1 MSSSAEGTNMSS
13 DDERSTGAVHI
24 LMPESLHH
32 DYQGLTLRSIH
43 DQLCKRIRA
52 LPVKQAAYAT
62 QLIEI
67 CRNDA
72 LKDEATL
79 RSREPTVPRND
90 VAGAPEPPLMPV
102 PKTK

>member
-1 MSSSAEGTNMSS
+1 MKNENSL
-13 DDERSTGAVHI
+13 GAVHI
-24 LMPESLHH
+24 LMPDLHH
-32 DYQGLTLRSIH
+32 DYQGLTLQAIH

-72 LKDEATL
+72 LKDEAT
-79 RSREPTVPRND
+79 VPL
-90 VAGAPEPPLMPV
+90 VSVPE
-102 PKTK
+102 TT